1 MFLSFRGA
9 VALDGRIEPGDM
21 LLQVNDVDFQ
31 NMSNDDAVRVLREM
45 VHKPGPITLTV
56 AKCWDPSPQGYFTLP
71 QSKLNIDVICINPQY
86 EFLIT
91 LFILCLFA
99 KTFSSRP
106 FMRNLVLI

>member
-1 MFLSFRGA
+1 MILPCCKFFIRSGA

-71 QSKLNIDVICINPQY
+71 QSELNYHCH
-86 EFLIT
+86 
-91 LFILCLFA
+91 
-99 KTFSSRP
+99 R
-106 FMRNLVLI
+106 

>member
-1 MFLSFRGA
+1 LWYRKKSLLPKTESHLQTQNLYLTVNPHSSCFRGA

-21 LLQVNDVDFQ
+21 LLQVNEVDFQ

-71 QSKLNIDVICINPQY
+71 QSKFVWRQKRD
-86 EFLIT
+86 
-91 LFILCLFA
+91 
-99 KTFSSRP
+99 
-106 FMRNLVLI
+106 